1 VEDQPAERPPSSP
14 DAMDWLPPEGGDA
27 LRALVTRYLRGER
40 RLNADIEQLA
50 ADLARRA
57 RAQGETP
64 ERLLIGIRS
73 LWRDLG
79 LSQSDRLQAASLYEQ
94 LVRQVIEKY
103 YG

>member
-1 VEDQPAERPPSSP
+1 MEDQPADRLPPSEGQ
-14 DAMDWLPPEGGDA
+14 DWLASDGEA

-40 RLNADIEQLA
+40 RVNAGIEQLA
-50 ADLARRA
+50 DDLARRA
-57 RAQGETP
+57 RARHETP
-64 ERLLIGIRS
+64 ERLLIAIRA

-79 LSQSDRLQAASLYEQ
+79 LSQADRLQAAALYEQ